1 MPHNFKVDASL
12 HFSPCPRN
20 IRNIT
25 KDEMCQHYFSR
36 INSGK
41 KARKNLDHFKVD
53 ASLHFS
59 PSPRNIRT
67 LQKMGCA
74 NIPFRE
80 TIVARKLERI
90 WKMYFIEVL
99 LHYHFENGTLH

>member
-1 MPHNFKVDASL
+1 MPHNFKVVSSL

-20 IRNIT
+20 IR
-25 KDEMCQHYFSR
+25 
-36 INSGK
+36 
-41 KARKNLDHFKVD
+41 
-53 ASLHFS
+53 
-59 PSPRNIRT
+59 T
-67 LQKMGCA
+67 LQKMRFA

-99 LHYHFENGTLH
+99 LHYHFENGTLHKPKFLYFPRTNKWTVFLDRPSLCAS

>member
-1 MPHNFKVDASL
+1 MAH
-12 HFSPCPRN
+12 
-20 IRNIT
+20 
-25 KDEMCQHYFSR
+25 
-36 INSGK
+36 
-41 KARKNLDHFKVD
+41 HFKVD

-90 WKMYFIEVL
+90 WKMKKWTAIFFDRPSL
-99 LHYHFENGTLH
+99 CAS